1 MHLNANV
8 LPLVQGGQGAWID
21 RLRVREVAPPAA
33 GGTTILDFGVE
44 ALGGLEAGLVLARVC
59 LADLGSVELRA
70 SGEWPWPVVEVRTD
84 HPVLACLAS
93 QYAGWEIKGEGYFA
107 MASGPMRAVAARE
120 PLFAEIGYREAV
132 APGLNDRCV
141 GVLEASRF
149 PPAAVC
155 DEIARKC
162 GVSPD
167 RLTLLAA
174 PTRSLAGTVQIVAR
188 SVETALH
195 KLHALKF
202 DLDRVVSATGSAP
215 LPPPAA
221 SDLGAIGRTNDA
233 ILYGGRVVLYVRGED
248 ASLEAIGPQ
257 TPSSASRDYGQP
269 FAATLAAYGNDFYKV
284 DPLLFSPAEVTFA
297 NLDTGRSWTY
307 GGLNRE
313 ILRQS
318 FVS

>member
-8 LPLVQGGQGAWID
+8 LPLVQGGQGAWFD

-174 PTRSLAGTVQIVAR
+174 PTRSIAGTVQIVAR